1 MREEEGGERSKERKE
16 EKAAL
21 TRGKGEE
28 KETRG
33 GKREMVQMVRMG
45 NKMGTDTG
53 STGGGR
59 RSDYGVQ
66 RTTREETLVSPSFS
80 EY

>member
-16 EKAAL
+16 EEEAL

-28 KETRG
+28 ETRG
-33 GKREMVQMVRMG
+33 GKREMVRMIRMG

-53 STGGGR
+53 SMGGKDGVTMEYREQLEKR
-59 RSDYGVQ
+59 RDNSQ
-66 RTTREETLVSPSFS
+66 SLV
-80 EY
+80 